1 MAAISSL
8 AALSALNL
16 FLSDVR
22 DGLGP
27 FLGVFLQQKQWTPG
41 EIGLVMTLGGL
52 AGMVATI
59 PMGALVDSS
68 RAKRAIV
75 VVGSAVVIAASM
87 AILLAP
93 SFGVVT
99 VAQAVNGIAAAALA
113 PAVAGITLGL
123 VGAGGFDRQLGRN
136 EAFNHAGNIIAAVLA
151 GVFGWWLGLP
161 AVFALMAAMAVGSV
175 LSVLAIKPGDID
187 HEAARGMAAPG
198 VGGGKAEGKAEGWR
212 VLVADK
218 RLLTVALTMALFH
231 LGNGAMLPLF
241 GQGMVARGAGDPS
254 ALTAL
259 TVVVA
264 QATMIPMA
272 LIASHLARSRGY
284 RLVLLMAL
292 AALPL
297 RGIIAAAAAQW
308 DLSIALFPV
317 QMLDGVGA
325 GLLGVATPGIVARI
339 LQGSGRFN
347 VGLGM
352 VMTAQGVGAA
362 LSTTLAGFV
371 AQYAGYPA
379 AFLTLGGVALVAA
392 AAYLAGG
399 APGGEAAASTVG
411 PAGAVPGGKIAA

>member
-1 MAAISSL
+1 MAVASSL
-8 AALSALNL
+8 AALASLNL

-27 FLGVFLQQKQWTPG
+27 FLGVFLQQKQWSPG
-41 EIGLVMTLGGL
+41 EIGLVMTIGGL
-52 AGMVATI
+52 AGMVATL

-75 VVGSAVVIAASM
+75 VVGSAVVIAASI

-93 SFGVVT
+93 SFGVVA

-113 PAVAGITLGL
+113 PAVAGLTLGL

-151 GVFGWWLGLP
+151 GVLGWWIGLP

-175 LSVLAIKPGDID
+175 LSVLAIRPDDIN
-187 HEAARGMAAPG
+187 HEAARGLASPSQG
-198 VGGGKAEGKAEGWR
+198 EVGQAEGWSR
-212 VLVADK
+212 LLSDR
-218 RLLTVALTMALFH
+218 RLLTVGVTMALFH

-241 GQGMVARGAGDPS
+241 GQAMVAQGAGDPS

-272 LIASHLARSRGY
+272 LLASRLARTQGY
-284 RLVLLMAL
+284 RLVLLVAL
-292 AALPL
+292 AALPV
-297 RGIIAAAAAQW
+297 RGMIAAAAVQW
-308 DLSIALFPV
+308 NWGDALYPV
-317 QMLDGVGA
+317 QILDGVAA
-325 GLLGVATPGIVARI
+325 GLLGVATPGIVQRI

-347 VGLGM
+347 AGLGL
-352 VMTAQGVGAA
+352 VMTAQGIGAA
-362 LSTTLAGFV
+362 LSTTLAGV
-371 AQYAGYPA
+371 TAQYAGYPA

-392 AAYLAGG
+392 VTYLVGG
-399 APGGEAAASTVG
+399 APGGEAAV
-411 PAGAVPGGKIAA
+411 PAPARATAAGVAAG

>member
-1 MAAISSL
+1 MAVASSHVAL
-8 AALSALNL
+8 ASLNL

-41 EIGLVMTLGGL
+41 EIGIVMTIGGL

-75 VVGSAVVIAASM
+75 VIGSAVVIAASM

-93 SFGVVT
+93 SFGVVA
-99 VAQAVNGIAAAALA
+99 VAQMVNGIAAAALA

-136 EAFNHAGNIIAAVLA
+136 EAFNHAGNILAAVLA

-175 LSVLAIKPGDID
+175 LSVLAIRPGDID
-187 HEAARGMAAPG
+187 HDAARGLAPT
-198 VGGGKAEGKAEGWR
+198 GGGDEQAEGWR
-212 VLVADK
+212 SLLSDR
-218 RLLTVALTMALFH
+218 RLLVVALTLALFH
-231 LGNGAMLPLF
+231 LGNAAMLPLL
-241 GQGMVARGAGDPS
+241 GQAMVANGEGDPS

-272 LIASHLARSRGY
+272 LLAARLAGTQGY
-284 RLVLLMAL
+284 RTVLILAL
-292 AALPL
+292 LALPL
-297 RGIIAAAAAQW
+297 RGAIAAASAHW
-308 DLSIALFPV
+308 DIPFGLYPV
-317 QMLDGVGA
+317 QILDGVGA

-339 LQGSGRFN
+339 LKGTGRFN
-347 VGLGM
+347 VGLGV
-352 VMTAQGVGAA
+352 VMTAQGIGAS
-362 LSTTLAGFV
+362 LSTTLGGGV

-379 AFLTLGGVALVAA
+379 AFLVLGGVAVVAA
-392 AAYLAGG
+392 CAYLLGG
-399 APGGEAAASTVG
+399 APGNETPGARPVETLRGKYAA
-411 PAGAVPGGKIAA
+411 

>member
-1 MAAISSL
+1 MAAVSSL
-8 AALSALNL
+8 AALASLNL

-68 RAKRAIV
+68 RAKRTII
-75 VVGSAVVIAASM
+75 VVGSAVVIAASI
-87 AILLAP
+87 AILMAP
-93 SFGVVT
+93 SFGVVA
-99 VAQAVNGIAAAALA
+99 VAQGVNGIAAAALG

-136 EAFNHAGNIIAAVLA
+136 EAFNHAGNILAAVLA
-151 GVFGWWLGLP
+151 GLFGWWLGLP
-161 AVFALMAAMAVGSV
+161 AVFALMAAMAVGSI
-175 LSVLAIKPGDID
+175 LSVLAIRPGEID
-187 HEAARGMAAPG
+187 HEAARGMASPAAAG
-198 VGGGKAEGKAEGWR
+198 DKAEGWR
-212 VLVADK
+212 TLLSDK
-218 RLLTVALTMALFH
+218 RLLTVALTMGLFH

-297 RGIIAAAAAQW
+297 RGMIAAAAAQW
-308 DLSIALFPV
+308 DIAFALFPV

-339 LQGSGRFN
+339 LQGTGRFN
-347 VGLGM
+347 VGLGV

-399 APGGEAAASTVG
+399 APGGEAAAR
-411 PAGAVPGGKIAA
+411 PAVRPAAVPG